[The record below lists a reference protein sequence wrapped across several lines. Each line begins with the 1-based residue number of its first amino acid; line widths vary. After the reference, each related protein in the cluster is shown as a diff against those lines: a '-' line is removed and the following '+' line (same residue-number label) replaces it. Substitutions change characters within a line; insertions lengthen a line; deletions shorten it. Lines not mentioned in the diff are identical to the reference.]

1 MASVYTYSLKR
12 DGDKQLSTNFKVREF
27 RCKDNTDKILIC
39 PETVIVLQAVRDYF
53 GQPIT
58 ITSGYRT
65 PSHNKAVGG
74 AASSQHVVGTAV
86 DFKVQNV
93 PTWAVAAF
101 LEDCYPTHGIGKY
114 STWVHLDSRGHK
126 TYWRDKGNNTVNS
139 FGYNKRYQTYKAK
152 ETVKPVEDNMTDKQV
167 YEAFMRYASTLKLSE
182 AAQKELNEAIAL
194 GITDGKNPMQ
204 PPTRWQ
210 AAVMAKRAMKKA
222 EE

>member
-12 DGDKQLSTNFKVREF
+12 DGDKQLSKNFKVREF
-27 RCKDNTDKILIC
+27 ACKDKSDKILIC
-39 PETVIVLQAVRDYF
+39 PETVLVLQAVRDYF

-93 PTWAVAAF
+93 PTWAVSAF

-126 TYWRDKGNNTVNS
+126 TYWLDKGNNTVNS
-139 FGYNKRYQTYKAK
+139 FGYKKRYQTYKAK
-152 ETVKPVEDNMTDKQV
+152 EPVKPVEEDMTDKET
-167 YEAFMRYASTLKLSE
+167 YEAVMRYAKTIRLPTWAEKEFAE
-182 AAQKELNEAIAL
+182 AKAA
-194 GITDGKNPMQ
+194 GITDGSDPCVLI
-204 PPTRWQ
+204 PRYQ
-210 AAVMAKRAMKKA
+210 AAIMALRAMKKA
-222 EE
+222 EK